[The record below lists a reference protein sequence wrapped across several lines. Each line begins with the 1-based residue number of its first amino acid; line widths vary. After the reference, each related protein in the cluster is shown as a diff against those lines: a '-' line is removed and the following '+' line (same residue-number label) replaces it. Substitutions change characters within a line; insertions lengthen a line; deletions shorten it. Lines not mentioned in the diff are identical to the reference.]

1 VRFSEITD
9 GLSNTI
15 LGGEKH
21 VPQGTFGV
29 GYLDASTWNGDN
41 LVSCTRSGGNGIG
54 IAHSLKDP
62 GWKFGSYHNGVCQFV
77 FADGSVQVLPSAI
90 SPDTL
95 GLLLDI
101 NDGEV
106 IPPY

>member
-1 VRFSEITD
+1 VRFDEITD

-15 LGGEKH
+15 LAGEKH
-21 VPQGTFGV
+21 VPVGTFGV

-41 LVSCTRSGGNGIG
+41 LVSCVRCGGNGIG
-54 IAHSLKDP
+54 IAQFLNDP
-62 GWKFGSYHNGVCQFV
+62 GWKFGSYHKNVCQFV
-77 FADGSVQVLPSAI
+77 MGDGSVQSLLSSIAPA
-90 SPDTL
+90 TL